1 MSAVPV
7 GSNPFALLMEPE
19 VVVALVERSVA
30 LASLRRRIH
39 RPLDKPQT
47 PHVED
52 ADPVA
57 FWGSPD
63 AGEAPDF
70 GATN

>member
-19 VVVALVERSVA
+19 VVVALVERSAA

-39 RPLDKPQT
+39 RPLDRPQT
-47 PHVED
+47 QHAED

-63 AGEAPDF
+63 AGESPDF
-70 GATN
+70 GAAD